1 MIELKKKIDEIVN
14 ETVATAYFNKEHEF
28 LYLRPDTLANFAGLR
43 FKEEGEEFFYAPK
56 DKEEWKSVARI
67 QVSAKEAA
75 QSKIISTFNLPVNFD
90 GGLSWY
96 RSYFSDYDDKQIINY
111 LKYQQ
116 LNKRQISSKRL
127 NKKQKDLITYFC
139 EAPHFEALLT
149 KGYRFQCVL
158 EDMEKKIL
166 RSFPITKQDCQ

>member
-1 MIELKKKIDEIVN
+1 MRSKVSRNFVL
-14 ETVATAYFNKEHEF
+14 
-28 LYLRPDTLANFAGLR
+28 LAPPSC
-43 FKEEGEEFFYAPK
+43 GE
-56 DKEEWKSVARI
+56 
-67 QVSAKEAA
+67 VSANKSANVGA
-75 QSKIISTFNLPVNFD
+75 LIFIVTLFGSVLIIAYHPPFVQRFLSTFNLPVNFD

-116 LNKRQISSKRL
+116 LKKKQISSKRL